1 MYRNR
6 KPSTRRDRRKGSQRA
21 RRQHREGL
29 DKTLLITLGIFA
41 VVALVFLVLI
51 AIALQPG

>member
-6 KPSTRRDRRKGSQRA
+6 RPGSRRDRRKGSQRA

-29 DKTLLITLGIFA
+29 DRTLLIILGGFA
-41 VVALVFLVLI
+41 VVALVLLVLI